1 MDLKDKSTFKDRC
14 FLEGIYTQNHLHCP
28 NVLQSSERS
37 FSEVRT
43 SRSVRRVAL
52 LLFVTFMKY
61 NIKMYQFG
69 HQL

>member
-1 MDLKDKSTFKDRC
+1 MDLRINQYSKTDASSKAFIRM
-14 FLEGIYTQNHLHCP
+14 NHLHCP